1 MSCSCC
7 DKFGKTLH
15 YVSPA
20 HGGWGMI
27 RIAALIPESYQLF
40 VAPFACGR
48 HGALGGILNGVK
60 DRISYLYIDEADIV
74 SGHYENLIPDAVD
87 ELFASIPKKP
97 KVLAIF
103 VSCLD
108 DLLGTDHVALNEK
121 LSEQHPDVRFV
132 TCHMNPL
139 KTDTPIPPGIGVQIS
154 IYSLLDKADTHDRAM
169 NLIGNNAPISRDCEL
184 FGIMTKHNIAVRH
197 ITDYTTFEGFQEM
210 AKSSLNAVLSPT
222 AVIASEKME
231 HDLEIPTLQAIHTYD
246 LDEIA
251 AFYDAV
257 AAHFDISID
266 YNAQKAKAD
275 EAIRQAKTVIGDMP
289 IAIDY
294 QAVRKPFTLAK
305 MLLEY
310 GFSVRFVMTDGVK
323 GIDRKGYDYVT
334 AQHPEVEIV
343 NAVHHDMARVPIRN
357 GGYLCI
363 GFDCAHAT
371 GSRKVLDIMEDQT
384 LFGFYGVE
392 KLMALLVEAYQ
403 AEEKD
408 LKEIIEEAK
417 LII

>member
-1 MSCSCC
+1 MTCSCC

-60 DRISYLYIDEADIV
+60 ERISYLYIDEADIV

-108 DLLGTDHVALNEK
+108 DLLGTDHVALNAK
-121 LSEQHPDVRFV
+121 LSELHPDVRFL

-139 KTDTPIPPGIGVQIS
+139 KTDTPIPPGIGIQIS
-154 IYSLLDKADTHDRAM
+154 IYSLLNRAEAHDRAL
-169 NLIGNNAPISRDCEL
+169 NLIGNNAPISKDCEL
-184 FGIMTKHNIAVRH
+184 FSYMAEHDIQVRH
-197 ITDYTTFEGFQEM
+197 ITDYPTFEGFQDM

-222 AVIASEKME
+222 AVMASQNME
-231 HDLEIPTLQAIHTYD
+231 NDLDIPALQAIHTYD
-246 LDEIA
+246 LDEISE
-251 AFYDAV
+251 FYDAV
-257 AAHFDISID
+257 SKHFNIVID
-266 YNAQKAKAD
+266 YSTQKAKAD
-275 EAIRQAKTVIGDMP
+275 EAIRQARKVIGDIP

-305 MLLEY
+305 VLLQY
-310 GFSVRFVMTDGVK
+310 GFHVRFIMTDGVK
-323 GIDRKGYDYVT
+323 SIDRKGHDYVT

-343 NAVHHDMARVPIRN
+343 NAVHHDMAQVPIRN

-371 GSRKVLDIMEDQT
+371 GSKKVLDIMEDQT

-392 KLMALLVEAYQ
+392 KLMAMLTDAYL
-403 AEEKD
+403 APKKD

>member
-7 DKFGKTLH
+7 DRFGKTLH

-20 HGGWGMI
+20 HGGWGMV
-27 RIAALIPESYQLF
+27 RIAALIPESWQLF

-87 ELFASIPKKP
+87 ELFAAIPKKP
-97 KVLAIF
+97 KVLAVF

-108 DLLGTDHVALNEK
+108 DLLGTDHVALNRL
-121 LSEQHPDVRFV
+121 LSERHPDVRFV

-139 KTDTPIPPGIGVQIS
+139 KTDTPIPPGIGVQNS
-154 IYSLLDKADTHDRAM
+154 IYSLLDRQNEKVRAV
-169 NLIGNNAPISRDCEL
+169 NLIGNNAPLRKECEL
-184 FGIMTKHNIAVRH
+184 FGFLEEHGIQVHH
-197 ITDYTTFEGFQEM
+197 ITDYAEFEKFQEM
-210 AKSSLNAVLSPT
+210 GKSSLNMVLSPT
-222 AVIASEKME
+222 AVYASGLME
-231 HDLEIPTLQAIHTYD
+231 ENLGIKALEAIHTYD

-251 AFYDAV
+251 ARYDAL
-257 AAHFDISID
+257 AGHFGITLD
-266 YNAQKAKAD
+266 YNAHRAEADAVLKA
-275 EAIRQAKTVIGDMP
+275 AKDAVGDVP
-289 IAIDY
+289 VAIDY

-305 MLLEY
+305 VLLQY
-310 GFSVRFVMTDGVK
+310 GFNVRFLMTDGVK
-323 GIDRKGYDYVT
+323 NVEKAAAEYVK
-334 AQHPEVEIV
+334 ANYPQVEIV
-343 NAVHHDMARVPIRN
+343 NAVHHDMVNSPIRD

-363 GFDCAHAT
+363 GFDCAYAT
-371 GSRKVLDIMEDQT
+371 GSDKVLNLMEDEG
-384 LFGFYGVE
+384 LFGFDGVKE
-392 KLMALLVEAYQ
+392 LMRLLVEANE
-403 AEEKD
+403 AEAD

>member
-1 MSCSCC
+1 MTCSCC

-60 DRISYLYIDEADIV
+60 ERISYLYIDEADIV

-97 KVLAIF
+97 KVLVIF

-108 DLLGTDHVALNEK
+108 DLLGTDHVALNAK
-121 LSEQHPDVRFV
+121 LSELHPDVLFL

-154 IYSLLDKADTHDRAM
+154 IYSLLNRAERHDRAL
-169 NLIGNNAPISRDCEL
+169 NLIGNNAPISKNCEL
-184 FGIMTKHNIAVRH
+184 FELLGKENINVRH
-197 ITDYTTFEGFQEM
+197 ITDYATFEGFQEM

-222 AVIASEKME
+222 AVMASKNME
-231 HDLEIPTLQAIHTYD
+231 QDLDIPALQAIHTYD

-251 AFYDAV
+251 AFYDVV
-257 AAHFDISID
+257 AEHFDILVD
-266 YNAQKAKAD
+266 YSSYREKAD
-275 EAIRQAKTVIGDMP
+275 QALKTARERIGSVP

-305 MLLEY
+305 VLLEY
-310 GFSVRFVMTDGVK
+310 GFNVQFIMTDGVK
-323 GIDRKGYDYVT
+323 AIEKTAAEYVKI
-334 AQHPEVEIV
+334 QYPEVEIV
-343 NAVHHDMARVPIRN
+343 NAVHHDMANAPIRD

-363 GFDCAHAT
+363 GFDCAYAT
-371 GSRKVLDIMEDQT
+371 GSEKVLNIMEDES
-384 LFGFYGVE
+384 LFGYYGVE
-392 KLMALLVEAYQ
+392 RLLELLVEAYEGQ
-403 AEEKD
+403 SD
-408 LKEIIEEAK
+408 LYKMIEEAK